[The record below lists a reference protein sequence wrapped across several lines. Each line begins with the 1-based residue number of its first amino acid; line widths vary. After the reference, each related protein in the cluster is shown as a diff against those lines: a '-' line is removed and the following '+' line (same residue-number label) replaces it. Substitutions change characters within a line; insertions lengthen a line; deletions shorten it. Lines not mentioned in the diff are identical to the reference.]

1 MSNGV
6 MWMILAGFIA
16 IGMKLVGTAMS
27 SPAST
32 VADLKRWAS
41 MKTPDFIDAAFTGNT
56 MFSLTERTAK
66 RHLSQFGSSG
76 IVQMYTEIFAEL
88 RQCVAMDGWMVLG
101 SIEDTNNGAVK
112 INLTLIREEVTLERE
127 YIVPYLHI
135 LRVTDTFSPEMLR
148 RSVRDGLVI
157 NEAV

>member
-41 MKTPDFIDAAFTGNT
+41 IKTPDFIDAAFTGDA
-56 MFSLTERTAK
+56 MFSITERTAR
-66 RHLSQFGSSG
+66 RHLNQFGSSG
-76 IVQMYTEIFAEL
+76 IVQMYTEVFAEL
-88 RQCVAMDGWMVLG
+88 KQCMTMDEWLVLG
-101 SIEDTNNGAVK
+101 SIEDTNNGTVK

-127 YIVPYLHI
+127 YIVSYLHI

>member
-1 MSNGV
+1 MSNEV
-6 MWMILAGFIA
+6 MWMILAGCIA
-16 IGMKLVGTAMS
+16 IGMKLIGTALS

-41 MKTPDFIDAAFTGNT
+41 MKTPDFIDAAFTGDV
-56 MFSLTERTAK
+56 MYSLTERTAK
-66 RHLSQFGSSG
+66 RHLAQFGPGG
-76 IVQMYTEIFAEL
+76 IVGMYSEVFAEL
-88 RQCVAMDGWMVLG
+88 KQCTTMDGWLVLG
-101 SIEDTNNGAVK
+101 YIKDTNNGTVK
-112 INLTLIREEVTLERE
+112 IDLTLIRNDVTLERE

-148 RSVRDGLVI
+148 RAVRDSLVT